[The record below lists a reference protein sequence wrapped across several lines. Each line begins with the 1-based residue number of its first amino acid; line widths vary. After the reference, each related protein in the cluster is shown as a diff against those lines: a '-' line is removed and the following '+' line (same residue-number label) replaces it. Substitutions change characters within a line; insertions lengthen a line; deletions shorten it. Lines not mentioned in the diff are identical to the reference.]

1 MQPQRRAVALHVTL
15 QTVAEKAGV
24 SASTASRALAG
35 SGGVSAETT
44 ERVLQIAK
52 ELGYVPRK
60 YHRKTKKLQTKNV
73 VVLSNRKHHLLNN
86 PFYSQVVSGIESV
99 LSEHGCQLVYKTL
112 AGDET
117 DDPAA
122 VEAQVAEQDGII
134 LVGYEIDRELI
145 RSISRRQV
153 PFVLV
158 DNDALDLHV
167 NCVVNEDQAAAQRM
181 VRHLIDL
188 GHRRIAFLGGPA
200 EHASLT
206 QRYRGYLQALAEAGL
221 DVDRDLVAFCSPRF
235 RIDDGQRAAHE
246 LLTRA
251 RLRPTALFA
260 ANDGLAIGAV
270 RAAQALGLDV
280 PGDLSVAGFDDIE
293 AARLITPPLTTVR
306 VFKFEMGV
314 EAGMRLIHIM
324 RGTVNKPLK
333 LVLPTEIVYRES
345 TAKP

>member
-1 MQPQRRAVALHVTL
+1 FYPCHSCAIFSQLSQGGRRSLAVQPQRRAVALHVTL

-134 LVGYEIDRELI
+134 LVGYEIDRAHPQHQPAAGSL
-145 RSISRRQV
+145 RAGRQRCLGPARQLRRQRR
-153 PFVLV
+153 PGCRPTHGAPS
-158 DNDALDLHV
+158 D
-167 NCVVNEDQAAAQRM
+167 RP
-181 VRHLIDL
+181 
-188 GHRRIAFLGGPA
+188 GPPPHRL
-200 EHASLT
+200 
-206 QRYRGYLQALAEAGL
+206 
-221 DVDRDLVAFCSPRF
+221 PR
-235 RIDDGQRAAHE
+235 RTG
-246 LLTRA
+246 RA
-251 RLRPTALFA
+251 RIPHAALP
-260 ANDGLAIGAV
+260 G
-270 RAAQALGLDV
+270 V
-280 PGDLSVAGFDDIE
+280 PAGPG
-293 AARLITPPLTTVR
+293 RSGSGR
-306 VFKFEMGV
+306 
-314 EAGMRLIHIM
+314 R
-324 RGTVNKPLK
+324 
-333 LVLPTEIVYRES
+333 S
-345 TAKP
+345 